1 MKYKVLTWDEFREV
15 CKEDAHNWFNSGYTA
30 EDLTENDILSE
41 YPEDYFDSEY
51 QETDDL
57 SSCFAPQEFAAT
69 TIDYI
74 RELQE
79 V

>member
-1 MKYKVLTWDEFREV
+1 MGYKVMTWDEFREV
-15 CKEDAHNWFNSGYTA
+15 CKEDAGNWVNSGYTA
-30 EDLTENDILSE
+30 EELTESDILAV
-41 YPEDYFDSEY
+41 YPDNYFDSEY

-57 SSCFAPQEFAAT
+57 SSCFTPQELAEK

-79 V
+79 D